1 MPELPEVET
10 VLRGLNQLTLNQE
23 ITGGDVLLER
33 AIAYPFSIVEFIY
46 GIKGSAIATWHRRG
60 KYLLAELITEGEKGT
75 GGVGDKEDSLET
87 GRGGDNNNNSFPP
100 SPPLPIPHSPHP
112 PTPPHHASPTS
123 FLGVHLRMTGQLLW
137 LHRDEPLH
145 KHTRV
150 RLFFGSQQEL
160 RFVDQRTFGK
170 MWWVPPGVAVESI
183 ITGLQKLGVDPFSLL
198 FTVEYLASKLQN
210 RRRPIKTALLDQS
223 VVAGLGNIY
232 ADEALFLSGIRP
244 ETLCIDLK
252 TEQIERL
259 RSHIIQVLETSIAAG
274 GTTFSNFLNIKG
286 VNGNYGGVAW
296 VYNRAGEPCRV
307 CGTAIERTRLGGR
320 SSHFC
325 IQCQH

>member
-10 VLRGLNQLTLNQE
+10 VLRGLNQLTLNQQ

-33 AIAYPFSIVEFIY
+33 AIAYPFSSFEFIS

-60 KYLLAELITEGEKGT
+60 KYLLAELRT
-75 GGVGDKEDSLET
+75 KEDNEDNEDKGKASL
-87 GRGGDNNNNSFPP
+87 S
-100 SPPLPIPHSPHP
+100 
-112 PTPPHHASPTS
+112 SPTS

-150 RLFFGSQQEL
+150 RLFFGSKQEL

-170 MWWVPPGVAVESI
+170 IWCVPPGVAPETI
-183 ITGLQKLGVDPFSLL
+183 ITGLQKLGVDPFSPE

-252 TEQIERL
+252 TEQIESL
-259 RSHIIQVLETSIAAG
+259 RSQIIQVLETSIAAG

-307 CGTAIERTRLGGR
+307 CGTAIGRTRLGGR

>member
-10 VLRGLNQLTLNQE
+10 VRRGLNQLTLNQE
-23 ITGGDVLLER
+23 ITGGDVLLDR
-33 AIAYPFSIVEFIY
+33 TIAYPFSVGEFVD
-46 GIKGSAIATWHRRG
+46 GIKTNAYPSGVGAAIATWHRRG
-60 KYLLAELITEGEKGT
+60 KYLLAE
-75 GGVGDKEDSLET
+75 
-87 GRGGDNNNNSFPP
+87 F
-100 SPPLPIPHSPHP
+100 
-112 PTPPHHASPTS
+112 SPTS
-123 FLGVHLRMTGQLLW
+123 PSSSSSTGWLGVHLRMTGQLLW
-137 LHRDEPLH
+137 VHRDEPLH

-150 RLFFGSQQEL
+150 RLFFGEQQEL

-183 ITGLQKLGVDPFSLL
+183 MTGLATLAADPFSPE

-232 ADEALFLSGIRP
+232 ADEALFKSGILP
-244 ETLCIDLK
+244 ETLCIDLQLK
-252 TEQIERL
+252 QIERL
-259 RSHIIQVLETSIAAG
+259 RTAIIQVLETSIEAG
-274 GTTFSNFLNIKG
+274 GTTFSNFLSVKG

-307 CGTAIERTRLGGR
+307 CGTPIMRIRLAGR

-325 IQCQH
+325 PQCQTGETR

>member
-10 VLRGLNQLTLNQE
+10 VRRGLNQLTLNQE
-23 ITGGDVLLER
+23 ITGGDVLLDR
-33 AIAYPFSIVEFIY
+33 TIAYPFSVGEFVD
-46 GIKGSAIATWHRRG
+46 GIKKNAIATWHRRG
-60 KYLLAELITEGEKGT
+60 KYLLAEL
-75 GGVGDKEDSLET
+75 SL
-87 GRGGDNNNNSFPP
+87 P
-100 SPPLPIPHSPHP
+100 SPSSSSSSSSS
-112 PTPPHHASPTS
+112 TGW
-123 FLGVHLRMTGQLLW
+123 LGAHLRMTGQLLW

-150 RLFFGSQQEL
+150 RLFFGEQQEL

-183 ITGLQKLGVDPFSLL
+183 ITGLATLAADPFSPE
-198 FTVEYLASKLQN
+198 FTVEYLALKLQN

-232 ADEALFLSGIRP
+232 ADEALFKSGILP
-244 ETLCIDLK
+244 ETLCIDLQLK
-252 TEQIERL
+252 QIERL
-259 RSHIIQVLETSIAAG
+259 RTAIIQVLETSIEAG
-274 GTTFSNFLNIKG
+274 GTTFSNFLSVKG

-307 CGTAIERTRLGGR
+307 CDTPIMRIRLAGR

-325 IQCQH
+325 PQCQTVWGVRRRD

>member
-10 VLRGLNQLTLNQE
+10 VRRGLNQLTLNQE
-23 ITGGDVLLER
+23 ITGGDVLLDR
-33 AIAYPFSIVEFIY
+33 TIAYPFSVGEFVD
-46 GIKGSAIATWHRRG
+46 GIKNNTLATWHRRG
-60 KYLLAELITEGEKGT
+60 KYLLAELSSPSST
-75 GGVGDKEDSLET
+75 GW
-87 GRGGDNNNNSFPP
+87 
-100 SPPLPIPHSPHP
+100 
-112 PTPPHHASPTS
+112 
-123 FLGVHLRMTGQLLW
+123 LGVHLRMTGQLLW

-150 RLFFGSQQEL
+150 RLFFGEQQEL

-183 ITGLQKLGVDPFSLL
+183 MTGLATLAADPFSAE
-198 FTVEYLASKLQN
+198 FTVEYLALKLQN

-232 ADEALFLSGIRP
+232 ADEALFQSGILP
-244 ETLCIDLK
+244 ETLCIDLQLK
-252 TEQIERL
+252 QIERL
-259 RSHIIQVLETSIAAG
+259 RTAIIQVLETSIEAG
-274 GTTFSNFLNIKG
+274 GTTFSNFLSVQG

-307 CGTAIERTRLGGR
+307 CDTPIMRIRLAGR

-325 IQCQH
+325 PQCQTLRGVRS